1 MRTIGNGQLHQH
13 HAGQPEPN
21 MGDRIQSPMFSGG
34 RLSKRSLRQDWQD
47 TAGAVLHFLRF
58 DGAHHGGA
66 GAVVDADADG

>member
-1 MRTIGNGQLHQH
+1 MWLQYFRIHFIAPQSYEQL
-13 HAGQPEPN
+13 
-21 MGDRIQSPMFSGG
+21 S
-34 RLSKRSLRQDWQD
+34 RQDWQD